1 KVVVQNV
8 IDCTKIM
15 INPDIPE
22 AVCFITRLDPSES
35 YFIDSITL
43 GNGFIVA
50 DVDVD
55 FVNLSMNRSI
65 KELRENDAVQ
75 GKKLIEVL
83 RDLDA
88 EHSVVYATPY
98 PPFFND

>member
-8 IDCTKIM
+8 IDCSKIM

-22 AVCFITRLDPSES
+22 AVCFITRLDPLES
-35 YFIDSITL
+35 YFIDSIIL

-50 DVDVD
+50 DVDDD

-65 KELRENDAVQ
+65 KELRENDA
-75 GKKLIEVL
+75 
-83 RDLDA
+83 
-88 EHSVVYATPY
+88 
-98 PPFFND
+98 